1 MVDRTRIGL
10 RSGMPRASAGISY
23 PAGLAAGIGAG
34 LAAGAVNAALV
45 IATHSRIPPVMATAG
60 SSLVAGVLG
69 GLVYAWWNRISPRAV
84 AALWV
89 TCLLVATID
98 TIVVFML
105 PFPTAARHVHIAPLA
120 GLVTPLLQLLALAGI
135 GGFSRGHLPSWSH
148 GIYVALHYATAVI
161 VSLLVPIFA
170 RPRTG

>member
-1 MVDRTRIGL
+1 MVDRMRIGL
-10 RSGMPRASAGISY
+10 RPVMPKASAGVSY

-34 LAAGAVNAALV
+34 IAAGVVNVVLV
-45 IATHSRIPPVMATAG
+45 VATRSRIPPVMATAG
-60 SSLVAGVLG
+60 SSLVAGGVG

-135 GGFSRGHLPSWSH
+135 GGFSRGHLPPWSH
-148 GIYVALHYATAVI
+148 GIYLALHYVTAAV
-161 VSLLVPIFA
+161 VSVLVPIFA
-170 RPRTG
+170 RPRAG